1 MKPWTAFRTKNRKR
15 PNGEWWAVGDNGLTP
30 SFLPLKGNF
39 MLTITE
45 KNMVS
50 VRAFHRSK
58 IAHLLKLS
66 IS

>member
-1 MKPWTAFRTKNRKR
+1 MNRKR
-15 PNGEWWAVGDNGLTP
+15 RNGGWWAVSDNGLTP
-30 SFLPLKGNF
+30 SFLHLKGNF
-39 MLTITE
+39 LLTITE

-66 IS
+66 IT

>member
-1 MKPWTAFRTKNRKR
+1 MNRKR
-15 PNGEWWAVGDNGLTP
+15 RNGGWWAVSDNGLTP

-39 MLTITE
+39 LLTITE

-58 IAHLLKLS
+58 ICPSVKGK
-66 IS
+66 IT